1 MTLNSKCWASFSVTI
16 VSLLLTFFGANF
28 AFAYG
33 PVGHEIIG
41 AIADEK
47 MAHTPAAEK
56 VATLLDGIKLENAA
70 TIPDEIRGWDKNGP
84 DDPAAIRYTAH
95 PKIEAQLRDYWR
107 ANPPSKDL
115 NSPIPSHHWF
125 HYTDVP
131 IFGAEKYGDGK
142 IGRSKWDIV
151 HMIPYCIGVL
161 KGEVPEDNPRKIT
174 KPIALILLTHFVGDI
189 HQPLH
194 VGAEFFDKEGHPA
207 NPNKTANTLEDQ
219 GGNTLTLNLTSGG
232 TELTRHAKFH
242 YYWDSETVMANLPP
256 MPETLT
262 KEEKHAKIEAAK
274 KDLIRD
280 FIAHEP
286 KDWKLP
292 SNVTLKDYA
301 EAWANEIMPLAREAH
316 DRLQFRDVAAKQMD
330 DGTVAAVGFLD
341 EKKMPDGVSYYDW
354 SARIVREELPKAGW
368 RLADLLQQALQ

>member
-1 MTLNSKCWASFSVTI
+1 MSLHSRCCVSFSALSGILVLA
-16 VSLLLTFFGANF
+16 LLGTNT

-47 MAHTPAAEK
+47 LAHTPAGEK
-56 VATLLDGIKLENAA
+56 MAALLDGITLEHAA

-84 DDPAAIRYTAH
+84 DDPAAIHYSAH
-95 PKIEAQLRDYWR
+95 PKIEAQVLDYWR
-107 ANPPSKDL
+107 ANPTTKDL
-115 NSPIPSHHWF
+115 NSATPSHHWF

-131 IFGAEKYGDGK
+131 VFGSEKYGDGK

-161 KGEVPEDNPRKIT
+161 KGDVPEDNPRKIT
-174 KPIALILLTHFVGDI
+174 KPLAVILLSHFVGDI

-207 NPNKTANTLEDQ
+207 NPNKTADTLEDQ

-242 YYWDSETVMANLPP
+242 YYWDSETVVANLPP
-256 MPETLT
+256 MPETIS
-262 KEEKHAKIEAAK
+262 KEERHAKIEAAK
-274 KDLIRD
+274 KNLIHEFVTR
-280 FIAHEP
+280 EP
-286 KDWKLP
+286 KDWRLP
-292 SNVTLKDYA
+292 SSIALKDYA
-301 EAWANEIMPLAREAH
+301 EAWANDIMPIAREAH

-330 DGTVAAVGFLD
+330 DGTVAAAGFLD
-341 EKKMPDGVSYYDW
+341 EKKSADGVSYYDW
-354 SARIVREELPKAGW
+354 SARVVREELPKAGW
-368 RLADLLQQALQ
+368 RLADLLEQVLR

>member
-1 MTLNSKCWASFSVTI
+1 MSLRPSYCVSFYVI
-16 VSLLLTFFGANF
+16 LGVVFLTVFGANI
-28 AFAYG
+28 ASAYG

-47 MAHTPAAEK
+47 LADTATAEK
-56 VATLLDGIKLENAA
+56 IAALLDGIKLEHAA

-84 DDPAAIRYTAH
+84 DDPAAIHYPTH
-95 PKIEAQLRDYWR
+95 PKIEAQLLDFWR
-107 ANPPSKDL
+107 ANPTTKDL
-115 NSPIPSHHWF
+115 NSQTPSHHWF

-131 IFGAEKYGDGK
+131 VFGGEKYSDGK

-151 HMIPYCIGVL
+151 HMIPYCISVL

-207 NPNKTANTLEDQ
+207 NPNQSADTLEDQ

-242 YYWDSETVMANLPP
+242 YYWDTEAVMANLPP
-256 MPETLT
+256 MPETIS
-262 KEEKHAKIEAAK
+262 KEERHTKIEAGK
-274 KDLIRD
+274 KDLIHE
-280 FIAHEP
+280 FVTHEP
-286 KDWKLP
+286 KDWRLP
-292 SNVTLKDYA
+292 SSIALKDYA
-301 EAWANEIMPLAREAH
+301 EAWANDIIPVAREAH
-316 DRLQFRDVAAKQMD
+316 DRLQFRDVTAKQMD
-330 DGTVAAVGFLD
+330 DGTVAAAGFLD
-341 EKKMPDGVSYYDW
+341 EKKSADGVSYYDW
-354 SARIVREELPKAGW
+354 SARVVRQELPKAGW
-368 RLADLLQQALQ
+368 RLADVLEQILR